1 MEPVILTA
9 AFGMGFSFYRMGLPN
24 TSGLMAAG
32 ILVLLLPLKVLLYLL
47 VFSKFRLK
55 ARTGLLTTFNLA
67 NFSEF
72 GLIVGAMAAAN
83 GQIDSQWLVVITMM
97 LSASFILAAPLNR
110 HADRIFELIG
120 SALKLME
127 TKRWHPEEIPF
138 AREPWEIFVLGM
150 GRVGTGAYD
159 WFKNRYG
166 NVVLGLDFN
175 FETVSRHQSEG
186 PNVKRHDITDPD
198 FWQRLPASAPDWTVK
213 LIVMAIPGLEP
224 RLYLMRMLKKRGFRG
239 KVASAAFYDDDV
251 EKLRETGVDTAFNIY
266 GEAGAGLAAH
276 AIENLDVLEK

>member
-67 NFSEF
+67 NVSEF

-97 LSASFILAAPLNR
+97 LPASFILAAPLNR

-120 SALKLME
+120 TALKLME
-127 TKRWHPEEIPF
+127 TKRRHPEEIPF

-186 PNVKRHDITDPD
+186 RNVKRHDITDPD
-198 FWQRLPASAPDWTVK
+198 FCSD
-213 LIVMAIPGLEP
+213 G
-224 RLYLMRMLKKRGFRG
+224 
-239 KVASAAFYDDDV
+239 
-251 EKLRETGVDTAFNIY
+251 
-266 GEAGAGLAAH
+266 
-276 AIENLDVLEK
+276 